1 MMYPQLRA
9 VFDLTISDKLQLVED
24 LWDSIAETPEQVP
37 IYDWQKKELDIRKE
51 SYQYNS
57 SARTSWEIAKQRIYQ
72 KRWRKRLP
80 PL

>member
-57 SARTSWEIAKQRIYQ
+57 SARTSWEIAKQRIY
-72 KRWRKRLP
+72 
-80 PL
+80 

>member
-1 MMYPQLRA
+1 MYPQLRA

-72 KRWRKRLP
+72 KR
-80 PL
+80 